1 MANIYDPYSITVDVR
16 YLEFLLNV
24 MKECRSISNG
34 KFKNN
39 KGEKLYRMKLQDK
52 SIRQLEL
59 ILQAHKREVAQ
70 NKL

>member
-1 MANIYDPYSITVDVR
+1 MSNIIDPYAISVDMR

-34 KFKNN
+34 KFNKNR
-39 KGEKLYRMKLQDK
+39 GERLYRMKLQDK

-59 ILQAHKREVAQ
+59 IIQSHKREIRKA
-70 NKL
+70 KL

>member
-1 MANIYDPYSITVDVR
+1 MANIFDPYAITVDMR

-39 KGEKLYRMKLQDK
+39 KGERLYRMKLQDK

-59 ILQAHKREVAQ
+59 IIQEHKREIRKG
-70 NKL
+70 KL